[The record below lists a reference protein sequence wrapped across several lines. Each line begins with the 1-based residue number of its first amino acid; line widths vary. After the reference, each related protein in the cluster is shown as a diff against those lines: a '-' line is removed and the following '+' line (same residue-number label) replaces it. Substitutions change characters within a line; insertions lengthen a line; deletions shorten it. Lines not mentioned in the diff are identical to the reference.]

1 MILVRINGVDPN
13 VVERV
18 REQVSQ
24 RVVRELKGSR
34 RVNEDLR
41 EHGQGQREED
51 SPSGVRKALDQLNRV
66 CHSMG
71 NPVMFRLIERD
82 SKAKVEVYDA
92 QEDRVIKEV
101 DPDEVLSVITQV
113 EKLLGLLID
122 THV

>member
-101 DPDEVLSVITQV
+101 EPDEVLSVITQV